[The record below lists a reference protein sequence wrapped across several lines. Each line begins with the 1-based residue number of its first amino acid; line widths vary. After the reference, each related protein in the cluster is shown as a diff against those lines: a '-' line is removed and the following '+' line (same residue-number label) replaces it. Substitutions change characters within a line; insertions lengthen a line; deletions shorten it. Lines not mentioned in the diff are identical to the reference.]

1 MLFSHIFDIN
11 NEKDFIDKAFAV
23 FSFQYNN
30 IPIYQEYCKLLKKK
44 PSKINSIYEI
54 PFLPIQF
61 FKTHQICYKNQY
73 EIIFESSGTTQPNT
87 SRHYIYS
94 SHSYIDAFTHSFHYF
109 FPDFR
114 DFVWL
119 ALLPSYLERQNSSL
133 VYMINYFI
141 KNSYHN
147 ESGFFLYNHDELFD
161 TIIRAMQNQKKIILF
176 GVSFSLL
183 DFSKK
188 YKLPKYSDI
197 IIMETGGMKGRHP
210 EITRIE
216 LHQILKTT
224 FNVDNIYS
232 EYGMTELLSQ
242 AYSKENGIFNCP
254 PWMKVLIR
262 NIYDP
267 FDIGLIDKNG
277 GINII
282 DLANYYSC
290 SFIATDDLGI
300 LHKDQSF
307 EILGRLDNTI
317 NRGCNMLI

>member
-1 MLFSHIFDIN
+1 MLFSDIFNIK
-11 NEKDFIDKAFAV
+11 NEQDFYDKALSV
-23 FSFQYNN
+23 FFFQYHN
-30 IPIYQEYCKLLKKK
+30 IPIYQEYCNLLKKN
-44 PSKINSIYEI
+44 PNNVSSIYDI

-61 FKTHQICYKNQY
+61 FRNHLISYKEQY
-73 EIIFESSGTTQPNT
+73 DIIFESSGTTQQNT
-87 SRHYIYS
+87 SRHYVYS
-94 SHSYIDAFTHSFHYF
+94 SQYYIEAFTHSFLYF

-133 VYMINYFI
+133 VFMVNYFI

-161 TIIRAMQNQKKIILF
+161 TIIRAMQHQKKIILL

-183 DFSKK
+183 DFSEK
-188 YKLPKYSDI
+188 YQLPRYPDI
-197 IIMETGGMKGRHP
+197 IVMETGGMKGRRP
-210 EITRIE
+210 EITRSE

-254 PWMKVLIR
+254 PWMKILIR

-267 FDIGLIDKNG
+267 FDIGLIEKNG
-277 GINII
+277 GVNII

-300 LHKDQSF
+300 FHKGQNF